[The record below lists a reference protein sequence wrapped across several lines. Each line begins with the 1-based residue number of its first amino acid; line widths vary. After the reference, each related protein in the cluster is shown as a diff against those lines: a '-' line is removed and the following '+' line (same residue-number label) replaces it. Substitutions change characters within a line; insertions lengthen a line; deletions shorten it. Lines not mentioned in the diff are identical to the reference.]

1 MTKKITF
8 LTLLLMTY
16 FANANNT
23 CETSYE
29 DDFFALPIS
38 GNQTSDY
45 SYEDT
50 IFNDIQYIAN
60 GTVIDDI
67 SYDGWRFNSYQNE
80 SGVYPA
86 GEVLTNDIN
95 SGIKLYTSDS
105 SNFSFVSI
113 DYLIDLRTISSVTIT
128 FYGFRDGVQYNVQS
142 FTVPDD
148 QIGTFTLNWPAV
160 DEIRVASPSMYIFFD
175 NFSIGTAGVL
185 SVDDVT
191 QNSKDVALFPNPT
204 NDFIEISGIETEED
218 YIIYN
223 TLGMIVKQ
231 GIVADR
237 KKINVTDLKSA
248 VYFLKIGNTDTKR
261 FVKQ

>member
-1 MTKKITF
+1 MTKKITL
-8 LTLLLMTY
+8 LTLLSIIY
-16 FANANNT
+16 FVHSSHTSAPSDNN
-23 CETSYE
+23 YL
-29 DDFFALPIS
+29 FALPITA
-38 GNQTSDY
+38 NQTSDY
-45 SYEDT
+45 LYEDT
-50 IFNDIQYIAN
+50 IFTDIQYIAN

-67 SYDGWRFNSYQNE
+67 SYDGWRFNSYLSE

-95 SGIKLYTSDS
+95 SGIRLYTADS

-128 FYGFRDGVQYNVQS
+128 FYGFRDGVQYNEQA

-185 SVDDVT
+185 SVDDFT
-191 QNSKDVALFPNPT
+191 EDSKDVNLFPNPAT
-204 NDFIEISGIETEED
+204 DFIEISGLDKAET

-223 TLGMIVKQ
+223 LLGMKVQQ

-237 KKINVTDLKSA
+237 KKINITDLKSA
-248 VYFLKIGNTDTKR
+248 IYFIKIENTGTKR
-261 FVKQ
+261 FIKH

>member
-1 MTKKITF
+1 MTKKIT
-8 LTLLLMTY
+8 LIALLCIAC
-16 FANANNT
+16 FVHSNNT
-23 CETSYE
+23 NSSSY
-29 DDFFALPIS
+29 DDYFMLPIT

-45 SYEDT
+45 LYEDT
-50 IFNDIQYIAN
+50 IFTDIQYIAN

-86 GEVLTNDIN
+86 GEFLTNDAN
-95 SGIKLYTSDS
+95 SGIRLYTSDS
-105 SNFSFVSI
+105 SNFSFTSI

-128 FYGFRDGVQYNVQS
+128 FYGFRDGVEVISQA

-148 QIGTFTLNWPAV
+148 EIGTFTMIGWTAV

-185 SVDDVT
+185 SVDEVT
-191 QNSKDVALFPNPT
+191 QNSKDVNLFPNPAT
-204 NDFIEISGIETEED
+204 DFIEISDLDTAEAYT
-218 YIIYN
+218 IYN
-223 TLGMIVKQ
+223 LLGMKVEQ
-231 GIVADR
+231 GIVSDR
-237 KKINVTDLKSA
+237 KRINITDLKSA
-248 VYFLKIGNTDTKR
+248 IYFIQIENVGTKR

>member
-1 MTKKITF
+1 
-8 LTLLLMTY
+8 L
-16 FANANNT
+16 ANANNV

-29 DDFFALPIS
+29 DDFYALPVT
-38 GNQTSDY
+38 GDQTSDY
-45 SYEDT
+45 LYEDT
-50 IFNDIQYIAN
+50 IFTDIQYITN

-86 GEVLTNDIN
+86 GEVLTNDAN

-128 FYGFRDGVQYNVQS
+128 FYGFRDNVEVISQA

-148 QIGTFTLNWPAV
+148 EIGTFTMTGWTAV

-185 SVDDVT
+185 SVDEVS
-191 QNSKDVALFPNPT
+191 QNSKDVNLFPNPAT
-204 NDFIEISGIETEED
+204 DFIEISDLDKEET
-218 YIIYN
+218 YTIYN
-223 TLGMIVKQ
+223 LLGMKVQQ
-231 GIVADR
+231 GIVSDR
-237 KKINVTDLKSA
+237 KRINITDLKSA
-248 VYFLKIGNTDTKR
+248 IYFIQIGNTGTKR